1 MDFKVGDMTRYA
13 LLLAGLMAVTGP
25 AVITGQGENYP
36 ITVIPPAKGP
46 FTFAPGYQTPW
57 DKIEIL
63 IKEKLAPNLYVL
75 HGSDSLDPAHPDGSG
90 GRALVLFGPDGV
102 LMVDSQNRQVAEK
115 TLKTLRSFTD
125 GPIRIMVNT
134 HVHSDHTGGNAF
146 FAWQGALI
154 YSQENLRNEL
164 LRPPSRGGAA
174 PAIDMAGIP
183 VATYAFNPT
192 TIGEPAVT
200 FYMNGETVDFI
211 PMMPSHTA
219 GDTIVRFRKADVIY
233 IEDFYRNFG
242 YPFADQANG
251 GSLRG
256 MLEAADLIAK
266 LAGPGTT
273 LVPGH
278 GTLIKKDDLLPY
290 RAMVVDILDKVKI
303 LRDQGKTL
311 REVLALNLTAPY
323 DAQTLGD
330 TQQSKVR
337 FITEAYD
344 EVNGLPSI
352 VDGKRTMPVH

>member
-1 MDFKVGDMTRYA
+1 M
-13 LLLAGLMAVTGP
+13 MAVTLP
-25 AVITGQGENYP
+25 AITGGQGERYP
-36 ITVIPPAKGP
+36 ITLIPPAKGP
-46 FTFAPGYQTPW
+46 FTFPQGYQTPW

-63 IKEKLAPNLYVL
+63 VKEKLAPNLYVL
-75 HGSDSLDPAHPDGSG
+75 HGSDTLDPAHPDGSG
-90 GRALVLFGPDGV
+90 GRALALFGSDGV

-115 TLKTLRSFTD
+115 TLKTLQSFTNA
-125 GPIRIMVNT
+125 PIRIMVNT
-134 HVHSDHTGGNAF
+134 HVHSDHTGGNTF
-146 FAWQGALI
+146 FAKQGVLI
-154 YSQENLRNEL
+154 YSQENLRNEM
-164 LRPPSRGGAA
+164 LRPPGRAGAA
-174 PAIDMAGIP
+174 PTIDMAGIP
-183 VATYAFNPT
+183 AATYAFNPA

-200 FYMNGETVDFI
+200 FYLNGETVDFI

-266 LAGPGTT
+266 LAGPSTT

-278 GTLIKKDDLLPY
+278 GTLVRKEDLLPY
-290 RAMVVDILDKVKI
+290 RAMVAEILNKVKS

-311 REVLALNLTAPY
+311 EEVLALNLTAPY
-323 DAQTLGD
+323 DAKTLGD
-330 TQQSKVR
+330 TQQSKDR

-352 VDGKRTMPVH
+352 IDGKRTMPVH